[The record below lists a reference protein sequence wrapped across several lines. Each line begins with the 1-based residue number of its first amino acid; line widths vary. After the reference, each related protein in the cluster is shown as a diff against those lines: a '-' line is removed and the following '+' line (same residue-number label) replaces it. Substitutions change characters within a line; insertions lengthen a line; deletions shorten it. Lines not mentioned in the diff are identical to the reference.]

1 MRQVVFFGICIVGF
15 VLFNSSSCERCEEI
29 EPSIFVQFV
38 DSFSGQQM
46 LPRFESVREVT
57 MDTELDFNT
66 NRRLYLNLN
75 SDSVSYIFSKYI
87 NDSTENE
94 IDTISISYLR
104 DLDYLNG
111 SYCMKI
117 SNENLTQSTFSTD
130 ASFDKTEYEITI
142 YY

>member
-1 MRQVVFFGICIVGF
+1 MKQLLFFWFCAAGLI
-15 VLFNSSSCERCEEI
+15 LFNSSSCERCEEI
-29 EPSIFVQFV
+29 EPSIFVRFV

-46 LPRFESVREVT
+46 LPRFESVREIT
-57 MDTELDFNT
+57 MDTDLNFNP

-75 SDSVSYIFSKYI
+75 SDSVTYIFTKYI

-111 SYCMKI
+111 SYCMRI
-117 SNENLTQSTFSTD
+117 SNENLTQSTFSSE

-142 YY
+142 YN